1 MVITMSTNALSE
13 RTAVVAGACLVIAAI
28 ELWRNSRRRSP
39 RGRRSGPSSA
49 GKYRFGSVPPF
60 GQELAAAAFDH
71 HDPRVLRLNNG
82 SFGAAPSVVMAAAAA
97 VRARW
102 LAEPDRWWLTYLGP
116 GLDASS
122 ASVAAQFGLEKEHV
136 SVVDNL
142 TVASTIVGDW
152 LVSSALS
159 DKVEH
164 DTSEVVVLLSS
175 FTYNAVKN
183 VFLAAQAKLAAAD
196 VTLVIE
202 TVELPF
208 PIESEAQLLEAFST
222 KLDALAAEYE
232 VSTLRRDASLRLTR
246 LVDPSLGPLLGH

>member
-1 MVITMSTNALSE
+1 MSA
-13 RTAVVAGACLVIAAI
+13 
-28 ELWRNSRRRSP
+28 
-39 RGRRSGPSSA
+39 
-49 GKYRFGSVPPF
+49 KYSFGSAPPF
-60 GQELAAAAFDH
+60 GEELAAAAFDH

-82 SFGAAPSVVMAAAAA
+82 SFGAAPAVVMEAAAV

-102 LAEPDRWWLTYLGP
+102 LAEPDRWWLTFLGP

-122 ASVAAQFGLEKEHV
+122 ASVAAQFGLEKKDV

-159 DKVEH
+159 DKKEH

-202 TVELPF
+202 SVELPF
-208 PIESEAQLLEAFST
+208 PIESEAQLIKAFAN

-232 VSTLRRDASLRLTR
+232 VSVLRRDVSLRFTR
-246 LVDPSLGPLLGH
+246 LRVPQTNG